1 MAQDARAGYYQKG
14 EKRTQPPGR
23 QREVIGGENV
33 KNNFAR
39 IEGEELHSKVH
50 GLA

>member
-1 MAQDARAGYYQKG
+1 MHGPVAT
-14 EKRTQPPGR
+14 KRRKAVSASWETA
-23 QREVIGGENV
+23 EVIGGENV

-39 IEGEELHSKVH
+39 IEAEELHSIVH